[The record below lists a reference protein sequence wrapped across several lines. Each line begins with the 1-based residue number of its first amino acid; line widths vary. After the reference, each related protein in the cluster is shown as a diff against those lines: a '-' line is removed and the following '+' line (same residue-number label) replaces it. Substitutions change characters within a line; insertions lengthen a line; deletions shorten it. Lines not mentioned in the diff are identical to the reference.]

1 MKEYTLDY
9 KRDKEFLSFP
19 RKDYIS
25 QEPIKSGDTIVVCDK
40 CNTIMKNKY
49 YIENDKKCGKCESE
63 KLKDINQQYLKS
75 LDVKAKKVQER
86 HPRQKTSS
94 NSSFGEYYSRHEKIK
109 DDFTTSPATS
119 NRNPQYARGT
129 DKFPN
134 KREKRNYLGRIL
146 LILVIVAIVAGIAFA
161 INAFASTNSNDYT
174 TSAQADDFE
183 NIEPETLEEPV
194 IEELNVSN
202 ITPNEI
208 TIDDAFVGEE
218 IYIEEEN
225 SECFYGYISED
236 SPESE
241 YIFTAPRDGRY
252 QFDLKDMMATASA
265 RLIVYDDNEERL
277 IDTYNASGY
286 TKLYSGKSYR
296 VLVKHYSGE
305 SDFLLEI
312 GVPKSTTDISN
323 SSTIYDQVSFEN
335 QINKYE
341 FTVPVSGRYR
351 FDLTEVNSNVS
362 LRLMIWDDKDNS
374 VIDTY
379 DLGQYAVLD
388 EGKTY
393 SIQVRQ
399 YSNLGSYCMK
409 IGFQKPSTDITGY
422 TVIRDSIEYEDQKN
436 VYYFRAP
443 LTGRY
448 RFYITETNANNT
460 YRLMA
465 WDNLENSILDTYD
478 FGNYIDLEEGE
489 TYTIQVRHYSGFD
502 SYTLNIGYQKEKTD
516 ISRVDIVHDSIT
528 FEDQENIYNYIPNES
543 KDYTFYFT
551 DYSADCCYRLIIRDE
566 YKNELADTYNG
577 EATVTFESGKQYTIK
592 VIQYSGLGDYSL
604 NIT

>member
-1 MKEYTLDY
+1 M
-9 KRDKEFLSFP
+9 
-19 RKDYIS
+19 
-25 QEPIKSGDTIVVCDK
+25 
-40 CNTIMKNKY
+40 
-49 YIENDKKCGKCESE
+49 
-63 KLKDINQQYLKS
+63 
-75 LDVKAKKVQER
+75 
-86 HPRQKTSS
+86 
-94 NSSFGEYYSRHEKIK
+94 
-109 DDFTTSPATS
+109 
-119 NRNPQYARGT
+119 
-129 DKFPN
+129 
-134 KREKRNYLGRIL
+134 
-146 LILVIVAIVAGIAFA
+146 
-161 INAFASTNSNDYT
+161 
-174 TSAQADDFE
+174 
-183 NIEPETLEEPV
+183 
-194 IEELNVSN
+194 
-202 ITPNEI
+202 
-208 TIDDAFVGEE
+208 
-218 IYIEEEN
+218 
-225 SECFYGYISED
+225 
-236 SPESE
+236 
-241 YIFTAPRDGRY
+241 
-252 QFDLKDMMATASA
+252 
-265 RLIVYDDNEERL
+265 
-277 IDTYNASGY
+277 
-286 TKLYSGKSYR
+286 
-296 VLVKHYSGE
+296 
-305 SDFLLEI
+305 
-312 GVPKSTTDISN
+312 
-323 SSTIYDQVSFEN
+323 
-335 QINKYE
+335 
-341 FTVPVSGRYR
+341 SGRYR
-351 FDLTEVNSNVS
+351 FDLTEVNSNVT

-436 VYYFRAP
+436 VYYFKAP

-448 RFYITETNANNT
+448 RFDITETNSNNT

-543 KDYTFYFT
+543 KDYTFYLT

-577 EATVTFESGKQYTIK
+577 EATATFESGKQYTIK
-592 VIQYSGLGDYSL
+592 VIQYSGLGDFSL